1 MCGMSTLT
9 VTSTTTTLGTRTES
23 SRLIRILLIVW
34 SYNYGFQAITKQGVL
49 TLPLGENN
57 SALHT
62 QESFDWIAEAKEE
75 QLFQAL
81 FQMMFKK
88 TKGVFWKK
96 SVMAYV
102 FNAPKNINNLTDEIL
117 SDSFRSTVPHPVEIY
132 YPKRRTVL
140 ATTFK
145 ERVYQGY
152 LNELI
157 YPIMTRSFIYANMAS
172 QLDKGTDKARS
183 LLSKYLWK
191 FYTHH
196 RLDGYVL
203 QIDIKHYYQ
212 TIPHS
217 LALSLFEEKLPPRLF
232 FAVKEVL
239 DVQYPETFYAGSQML
254 QILGIAYL
262 DKLDHFIKEQLHIR
276 YYIRYQD
283 DFLLLHSS
291 LSYLE
296 ICLTEITSFL
306 SVLGLSIQENKTHI
320 QPIYKPFYFLG
331 FYYTLE
337 RSGRIY
343 MRVNPKSVKHE
354 RYILR
359 KLSKEKSLEESLLQ
373 LEPYLAHIRKGNSR
387 SLERRLI
394 TYTRSLYE
402 NSI

>member
-1 MCGMSTLT
+1 M
-9 VTSTTTTLGTRTES
+9 
-23 SRLIRILLIVW
+23 IVW
-34 SYNYGFQAITKQGVL
+34 SYNYGLQAITKQGVL
-49 TLPLGENN
+49 TLPYGENN

-62 QESFDWIAEAKEE
+62 QESFKWIAEAKEE

-81 FQMMFKK
+81 FRMMFKK

-102 FNAPKNINNLTDEIL
+102 FNSPKNIDRLTDEML
-117 SDSFRSTVPHPVEIY
+117 SGTFHSTAPHPVEID
-132 YPKRRTVL
+132 YPKKRTVL

-157 YPIMTRSFIYANMAS
+157 YPLMTKSFIYSNMAS
-172 QLDKGTDKARS
+172 QTGKGTDKARN

-196 RLDGYVL
+196 GLDGYIL
-203 QIDIKHYYQ
+203 QIDIRHYYQ
-212 TIPHS
+212 TIPHAI
-217 LALSLFEEKLPPRLF
+217 ALSLFEEKLPSELF
-232 FAVKEVL
+232 SAVKEVL
-239 DVQYPETFYAGSQML
+239 DVQYPETFYAGSQMV
-254 QILGIAYL
+254 QILGISYL
-262 DKLDHFIKEQLHIR
+262 DKLDHFIKEQLRIR

-283 DFLLLHSS
+283 DFLLLHDSPV
-291 LSYLE
+291 YLE
-296 ICLTEITSFL
+296 TCLTEITFFL
-306 SVLGLSIQENKTHI
+306 SRLGLSTHEKKTHI

-331 FYYTLE
+331 FYYTLQNN
-337 RSGRIY
+337 GKIY

-359 KLSKEKSLEESLLQ
+359 KLSKKKTMEELLLQ

>member
-1 MCGMSTLT
+1 M
-9 VTSTTTTLGTRTES
+9 
-23 SRLIRILLIVW
+23 IVW
-34 SYNYGFQAITKQGVL
+34 SYNYGLQAITKQGVL
-49 TLPLGENN
+49 TLPYGENN

-62 QESFDWIAEAKEE
+62 QESFEGITEAKEE

-102 FNAPKNINNLTDEIL
+102 FNAPRNIDRLTDEIL
-117 SDSFRSTVPHPVEIY
+117 FDSFHSTIPHPVEIY

-157 YPIMTRSFIYANMAS
+157 YPIMTKSFIYANMAS
-172 QLDKGTDKARS
+172 QTGKGTDKARN

-196 RLDGYVL
+196 GLDGYIL

-217 LALSLFEEKLPPRLF
+217 LALSLFEEKLPPRLYS
-232 FAVKEVL
+232 AVKEVL
-239 DVQYPETFYAGSQML
+239 DVQYAETFYAGSQMV

-262 DKLDHFIKEQLHIR
+262 DKLDHFIKELLHVR

-283 DFLLLHSS
+283 DFLLLHTSFS
-291 LSYLE
+291 CLE
-296 ICLTEITSFL
+296 NCLAEITLFL
-306 SVLGLSIQENKTHI
+306 SQLGLSIHEKKTHI
-320 QPIYKPFYFLG
+320 QPVYMPFYFLG

-337 RSGRIY
+337 KSGRIY

-359 KLSKEKSLEESLLQ
+359 KLSKKKPMEELLLQ

-387 SLERRLI
+387 SLEKRLI

-402 NSI
+402 NCV